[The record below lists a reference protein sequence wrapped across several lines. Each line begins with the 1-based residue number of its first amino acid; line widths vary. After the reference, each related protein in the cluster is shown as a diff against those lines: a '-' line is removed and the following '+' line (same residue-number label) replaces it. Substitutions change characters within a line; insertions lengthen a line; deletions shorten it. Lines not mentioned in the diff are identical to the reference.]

1 MRNGDNFIE
10 CTGNKI
16 RQELFIEN
24 LHKMFYHG
32 RLHRRLL
39 NRCDFSG

>member
-16 RQELFIEN
+16 RRELFIEN
-24 LHKMFYHG
+24 LHKNVLTWSFT
-32 RLHRRLL
+32 
-39 NRCDFSG
+39 